1 MDRRTG
7 PRLVLA
13 LGLVVGLIPLA
24 RAVLAEPWRFG
35 YNYRVYH
42 GTARAVL
49 DGAPIYGVGYSSVD
63 SFHYLYPPATL
74 LVFLALSAFGEL
86 GGYLLHTAGT
96 VAVGLALAWLVVRT
110 VEHGLPGDDDPRT
123 VDLAPVDRALVAGY
137 VLLSVHATPS
147 LLYGQVN
154 VHVAAALG
162 AGVVW
167 VAADRQRAGGVAF
180 ALAAFPKAFPA
191 AVGVW
196 LLRVRAWR
204 AVAAAVATGLAGF
217 ALGVLAFGVGAT
229 RAYVDEALLGQSRSA
244 AFAGGVDPGATFTT
258 LVRPVSVLAPDLD
271 PALMSLVAA
280 ALLAP
285 VVAVA
290 YRDLGS
296 TRDRLLGVYVTVL
309 AVLLV
314 LPSYPIYY
322 VYAFFPMLALCYLL
336 TGRARVLFLLGVV
349 VTNVPVDLAQVRTYG
364 PDLFGG
370 ASGPVLAALEGPLTL
385 ASVHLYGLA
394 LTLVACLVAKREGR

>member
-1 MDRRTG
+1 MC
-7 PRLVLA
+7 L
-13 LGLVVGLIPLA
+13 
-24 RAVLAEPWRFG
+24 
-35 YNYRVYH
+35 
-42 GTARAVL
+42 
-49 DGAPIYGVGYSSVD
+49 
-63 SFHYLYPPATL
+63 
-74 LVFLALSAFGEL
+74 
-86 GGYLLHTAGT
+86 
-96 VAVGLALAWLVVRT
+96 
-110 VEHGLPGDDDPRT
+110 
-123 VDLAPVDRALVAGY
+123 AGY

-147 LLYGQVN
+147 VLYGQVN

-204 AVAAAVATGLAGF
+204 AVAVAVATGLAGLV
-217 ALGVLAFGVGAT
+217 LGVLAFGVGAT

-258 LVRPVSVLAPDLD
+258 LVRPISVLAPGLD
-271 PALMSLVAA
+271 PTLMSVVAA

-290 YRDLGS
+290 YRDLES
-296 TRDRLLGVYVTVL
+296 TRDRLVGVYVTVL

-336 TGRARVLFLLGVV
+336 AGRARVLFLLGVA
-349 VTNVPVDLAQVRTYG
+349 VTNVPVDLTQVRTYG
-364 PDLFGG
+364 PDLLGG
-370 ASGPVLAALEGPLTL
+370 ASGLVLAALEGPLTL

-394 LTLVACLVAKREGR
+394 LTLAACLVAKRECREP